1 MSMGSYLRS
10 HTILFVIL
18 LLALAAAATERYL
31 NHTYRYLQPRNNP
44 RGAPQL
50 QGESLQELA
59 RVLQSLYPEGAEA
72 NLAAGQARL
81 EQGKLQE
88 ARLLLEKALEADRRN
103 QQLLFLYARLLLDQG
118 EPPEKVKAVVE
129 ELGRYFPRSREKVE
143 EFFAQASK
151 GKIKFERDGS
161 PY

>member
-1 MSMGSYLRS
+1 MRIAPYLRA
-10 HTILFVIL
+10 HKLLFAIL
-18 LLALAAAATERYL
+18 LLALGAAGVERYL
-31 NHTYRYLQPRNNP
+31 NSHYRYLQPRSNP

-50 QGESLQELA
+50 QGEALQDLA
-59 RVLQSLYPEGAEA
+59 AVLQTLYPEGAEA

-118 EPPEKVKAVVE
+118 EAPEKVKAVVD

-143 EFFAQASK
+143 EFFSQASK
-151 GKIKFERDGS
+151 GKIRFEGGGL
-161 PY
+161 Y

>member
-1 MSMGSYLRS
+1 MSLGSYLRS
-10 HTILFVIL
+10 HTLLFAIL
-18 LLALAAAATERYL
+18 LLALAAAAAERYL
-31 NHTYRYLQPRNNP
+31 SATYRYLQPRSNP

-50 QGESLQELA
+50 QGAALQDLA
-59 RVLQSLYPEGAEA
+59 GVLQTLYPEGAEA

-88 ARLLLEKALEADRRN
+88 ARLLLEKALAADRRN
-103 QQLLFLYARLLLDQG
+103 QQLLFVYARLLLDQG
-118 EPPEKVKAVVE
+118 EPPEKIKAVVE

-143 EFFAQASK
+143 AFFSQASK
-151 GKIKFERDGS
+151 GKIKFEEDGA

>member
-1 MSMGSYLRS
+1 MDIVRYLRT
-10 HTILFVIL
+10 HTTLFGIL
-18 LLALAAAATERYL
+18 LLALGAALVERHL
-31 NHTYRYLQPRNNP
+31 SNTYQYLQPRSHP

-50 QGESLQELA
+50 QGAALQDLA
-59 RVLQSLYPEGAEA
+59 AVLQTLYPEGAEA
-72 NLAAGQARL
+72 NLTAGQARL
-81 EQGKLQE
+81 DQGKLQE

-118 EPPEKVKAVVE
+118 EPPEKVKAVVD

-143 EFFAQASK
+143 EFFSQASK
-151 GKIKFERDGS
+151 GKIKFEGGG

>member
-1 MSMGSYLRS
+1 MNIARYLKT
-10 HTILFVIL
+10 HTTLFAIL
-18 LLALAAAATERYL
+18 LLALGAALVERYL
-31 NHTYRYLQPRNNP
+31 HHTYQYLQPRSHP

-50 QGESLQELA
+50 QGTALQDLA
-59 RVLQSLYPEGAEA
+59 GVLQTLYPEGAEA
-72 NLAAGQARL
+72 NLTAGQARL
-81 EQGKLQE
+81 DQGKLQE

-118 EPPEKVKAVVE
+118 DPPEKVKAVVD

-143 EFFAQASK
+143 EFFSQASK
-151 GKIKFERDGS
+151 GKIKFERGG

>member
-1 MSMGSYLRS
+1 MSLGSYLRS
-10 HTILFVIL
+10 HIT
-18 LLALAAAATERYL
+18 LLAILGLALGAATVEWRL
-31 NHTYRYLQPRNNP
+31 GHTYGHLQPRSHP

-50 QGESLQELA
+50 QGEALQELA
-59 RVLQSLYPEGAEA
+59 RVLQGLYPEGAEA
-72 NLAAGQARL
+72 NLTAGQARL

-118 EPPEKVKAVVE
+118 EPPEKVKAVVD
-129 ELGRYFPRSREKVE
+129 ELGRYFPRSRGKVE

-151 GKIKFERDGS
+151 GRIKFAGEGQ
-161 PY
+161 Y

>member
-1 MSMGSYLRS
+1 MSLVRYLRT
-10 HTILFVIL
+10 HLLLFAIL
-18 LLALAAAATERYL
+18 LLALAAAGVERYL
-31 NHTYRYLQPRNNP
+31 SVTYHHLQPRSNP

-50 QGESLQELA
+50 QGAALQELA
-59 RVLQSLYPEGAEA
+59 GVLQSLYPEGAEA
-72 NLAAGQARL
+72 NLTAGQARL

-118 EPPEKVKAVVE
+118 EPPEKVKAVVD

-143 EFFAQASK
+143 EFFSQASK
-151 GKIKFERDGS
+151 GKIKFEQGG